1 MSKYT
6 PEQGWMIGYCV
17 VTESDLPMDAFGNK
31 PSGANPIVHESVIYE
46 YESKAIERA
55 ENLKRYGRVYVCE
68 MRFHCEVM

>member
-6 PEQGWMIGYCV
+6 PEQGQMIGYCV
-17 VTESDLPMDAFGNK
+17 VTESDLLMDAFGNK

-46 YESKAIERA
+46 YESQAIERA

>member
-6 PEQGWMIGYCV
+6 PGQGQMIGYCV

-31 PSGANPIVHESVIYE
+31 PEGSNPIVHESGIHEHKYQ
-46 YESKAIERA
+46 AIELA
-55 ENLKRYGRVYVCE
+55 ERLKRYGRVYVCE